1 LYQWLQQKRAI
12 DIATVIPAPKK
23 TNYRNKCEFTFGY
36 RHEYE
41 DEGKVAVSIKET
53 DSVTTEATEKVKKI
67 IKTPSVGFMAGG
79 WSGGVSDPHC
89 LDNVPNEFCGICD
102 IVNTFLSTCT
112 IPPYDVRLHRGV
124 WRTMTIRTSERTNQC
139 MIILVHAPAKGGLG
153 KREDGQDD
161 YSADFEKEKK
171 RLIDM
176 LTKSCIPKPKRT
188 YSKESVIRNDSNCDN
203 MDLVNST
210 DMRVTSCFFQEYDGV
225 SCPSPEHPVQHVFG
239 KKFLEEKLMQCTFQ
253 ISPGA
258 FFQVTTE
265 GAEVLYN
272 VIVDKVKEATNDP
285 SNTMLFDVCCGT
297 GTIGLTCM
305 KEGVI
310 RKVVGIDISKP
321 AIDDAILNAER
332 NGYSGNDGST
342 KFISSRAESVI
353 SNEIYAS
360 KDTHKLVVVDPARDG
375 LHQNV
380 LRSLRLEKG
389 IQRIVYVS
397 CNPTG
402 SLVKDAVILCAPPT
416 KKYKGLPF
424 KPSSAQPVD
433 MFPLTPHCELVMVF
447 DRMSEEECLSVK
459 DSFDKSPVIEQTKDE
474 ENMHQNQ
481 KEVEKIDDTDKKVE

>member
-1 LYQWLQQKRAI
+1 MA
-12 DIATVIPAPKK
+12 DESSPPCPKD
-23 TNYRNKCEFTFGY
+23 TGE
-36 RHEYE
+36 
-41 DEGKVAVSIKET
+41 
-53 DSVTTEATEKVKKI
+53 EK
-67 IKTPSVGFMAGG
+67 
-79 WSGGVSDPHC
+79 
-89 LDNVPNEFCGICD
+89 NEI
-102 IVNTFLSTCT
+102 
-112 IPPYDVRLHRGV
+112 
-124 WRTMTIRTSERTNQC
+124 SE
-139 MIILVHAPAKGGLG
+139 
-153 KREDGQDD
+153 
-161 YSADFEKEKK
+161 
-171 RLIDM
+171 
-176 LTKSCIPKPKRT
+176 
-188 YSKESVIRNDSNCDN
+188 
-203 MDLVNST
+203 
-210 DMRVTSCFFQEYDGV
+210 EYDGV

-481 KEVEKIDDTDKKVE
+481 KEVEKIDDTDKKIE